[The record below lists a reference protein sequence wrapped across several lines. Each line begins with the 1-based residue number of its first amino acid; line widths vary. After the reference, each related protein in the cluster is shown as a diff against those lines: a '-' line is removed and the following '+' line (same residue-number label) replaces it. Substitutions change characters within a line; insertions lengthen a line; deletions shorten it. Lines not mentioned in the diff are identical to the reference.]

1 MNRAYDRNRMLPLA
15 LAGICFLWK
24 HMGASRPLRW
34 MDWLNLRPLVE
45 PVGDIPPAETEA
57 RYPAKSEGGAMA
69 ACLSQ
74 IDLR

>member
-1 MNRAYDRNRMLPLA
+1 
-15 LAGICFLWK
+15 
-24 HMGASRPLRW
+24 MGASRPLRW